1 MRLVHD
7 RDTDKFKGYCYVEFD
22 SKGDLMKVLEMDGIL
37 LLENQLIR
45 IDVAEGKRNDRQ
57 GFDRMR
63 NRDRGPSWC
72 SLMIDWFRLVQNC
85 NLFAFFRFRV

>member
-22 SKGDLMKVLEMDGIL
+22 SKNDLIGVLNMDGIL
-37 LLENQLIR
+37 FLEDQMIR
-45 IDVAEGKRNDRQ
+45 IDVAEGKRNEKS

-63 NRDRGPSWC
+63 NRGGS
-72 SLMIDWFRLVQNC
+72 
-85 NLFAFFRFRV
+85 